1 MKLIVGLG
9 NPGRKYAC
17 SRHNVGYDVVQ
28 RIAHLFGQGA
38 AREKF
43 HGQIVEAVIGEHRVL
58 LLTPLTYMNNSGL
71 SVLEARDFFKIDHAD
86 VLIVCDDFNLPLAKL
101 RIRASG
107 SAGGQKGLQDILR
120 RLGSE
125 DVPRLRIGIGTP
137 PAGWDPADFVLSKFD
152 AFDVETIRGA
162 IVMAAD
168 AAAHWVRAG
177 IQSCMN
183 QYNAAAASAD

>member
-17 SRHNVGYDVVQ
+17 SRHNVGYDVVG

-43 HGQIVEAVIGEHRVL
+43 HGQVVEAVIGEHRVL

-137 PAGWDPADFVLSKFD
+137 PAGWDQADFVLSKFD
-152 AFDVETIRGA
+152 AYDVETIRGA
-162 IVMAAD
+162 VVVAAD

-183 QYNAAAASAD
+183 QYNVAAASAD